1 MKLLEMF
8 SPIGAPQTPDQD
20 IDWLGDLKFFVD
32 NDDKLLNQYFFPAI
46 KKHKEY
52 KGNPNA
58 YKLYIRPFEKCCEQ
72 YCEQFQIEGKEE
84 KFPKEKLIQLAKDF
98 ATQQE
103 KFLDKGDYEK

>member
-20 IDWLGDLKFFVD
+20 IDWLGDLKFYVD
-32 NDDKLLNQYFFPAI
+32 NNDKLLNQHFFPAI

-58 YKLYIRPFEKCCEQ
+58 YKLYIRPFETSLNQ
-72 YCEQFQIEGKEE
+72 YCEQFEIDDKEE

-98 ATQQE
+98 AMQQE
-103 KFLDKGDYEK
+103 KFLDKGDYK